1 MFFLH
6 LSFL

>member
-6 LSFL
+6 NWC